1 MGKEIAQH
9 FPEAREIFSRADA
22 ILGISLSQLMSE
34 GPEEDLRRT
43 VNAQPAVVAV
53 SLACFRILEAM
64 GVTFAATAGHSV
76 GEYAALAAA
85 GVIDVETAL
94 SLLRVRGRLMQSAG
108 DTRPGTMAAVMGIT
122 FDQVEDLCAKA
133 REGDILEI
141 ANINSPDQVVI
152 SGDVSAVGRAVAL
165 APSLGAK
172 RAVPLAVSA
181 AFHSPLMGPVAEELA
196 RELDGAEF
204 RDAKMPV
211 ILNVTG
217 MQAVS
222 AEEIRA
228 ALKRQLMSRVH
239 WLQSVQE
246 MIGMG
251 IGVFIEAGPGTALS
265 GMVRKI
271 SKDVEVSNF
280 QDMKSLEKLKETLF
294 AFSGGKEA

>member
-1 MGKEIAQH
+1 
-9 FPEAREIFSRADA
+9 
-22 ILGISLSQLMSE
+22 
-34 GPEEDLRRT
+34 
-43 VNAQPAVVAV
+43 
-53 SLACFRILEAM
+53 
-64 GVTFAATAGHSV
+64 
-76 GEYAALAAA
+76 
-85 GVIDVETAL
+85 
-94 SLLRVRGRLMQSAG
+94 
-108 DTRPGTMAAVMGIT
+108 
-122 FDQVEDLCAKA
+122 
-133 REGDILEI
+133 
-141 ANINSPDQVVI
+141 
-152 SGDVSAVGRAVAL
+152 
-165 APSLGAK
+165 
-172 RAVPLAVSA
+172 
-181 AFHSPLMGPVAEELA
+181 MGPVAEELA